1 MDESIKILT
10 EIKKNNVVLSL
21 SSVLAAIK
29 KCFPE
34 KFSELFGNGECD
46 WNIMAPK
53 YIANPY
59 KHI

>member
-46 WNIMAPK
+46 
-53 YIANPY
+53 
-59 KHI
+59 